1 MKVDYAV
8 CTDQGQ
14 RYDHNEDHYALPEA
28 NATFQFAGPDIDSRG
43 SLFIVC
49 DGMGGGQSG
58 EIASEMAANWVMQ
71 HYYTEPM
78 QTSPA
83 QHLDEAIHH
92 VNAKIYQLSQ
102 QHSQY
107 QGMATTLIALLLV
120 ADQYHIRGVGDSRV
134 YRYQE
139 EQLQQLSEDQ
149 SEVWTLYKRGFID
162 LEQMR
167 HHPRKNIVEQVVGH
181 EPELEIG
188 LSSTDGRAK
197 SGDIYLLCSD
207 GLSDLVDEDEMV
219 KVIANPTSLQQQ
231 CDELTAMANQAGG
244 RDNITALLV
253 RLKQES
259 GWKERL
265 VGKLWLG

>member
-167 HHPRKNIVEQVVGH
+167 HHPRKNIVEQVVGY
-181 EPELEIG
+181 ESELKLG
-188 LSSTDGRAK
+188 LSS
-197 SGDIYLLCSD
+197 GDDRVS
-207 GLSDLVDEDEMV
+207 
-219 KVIANPTSLQQQ
+219 VIASPASLQQP
-231 CDELTAMANQAGG
+231 CDELITMANLAGG
-244 RDNITALLV
+244 CDNITALLV
-253 RLKQES
+253 RLNVEENWQA
-259 GWKERL
+259 GLRH
-265 VGKLWLG
+265 